1 MICPFS
7 DPSTGPVE
15 IISGDFGDSNIQHI
29 GYPDFVTVENAVQM
43 PLGRG
48 SSENII
54 CQRRKTFKFSVEA
67 TSDDPDVQIRFSLS
81 GSQNFYIND
90 QTGDIF
96 LISNDGDASLN
107 SASES
112 FT

>member
-1 MICPFS
+1 
-7 DPSTGPVE
+7 
-15 IISGDFGDSNIQHI
+15 
-29 GYPDFVTVENAVQM
+29 M

-54 CQRRKTFKFSVEA
+54 CQRRKTLKFSVEA

-96 LISNDGDASLN
+96 LISNNGLASLT